1 MWSRNQRQAATRL
14 FLRRLG
20 LIALFALVVFAAS
33 GVWGVYWKERESAGR
48 RTEAETER
56 ADLEKRQGQ
65 LSADIE
71 RLESDRGLEETLREQ
86 YGLAERGEQLIV
98 IVDSAAASIEGT
110 STSHGWLERIFR
122 WPW

>member
-20 LIALFALVVFAAS
+20 LLVLFALVVFAAS
-33 GVWGVYWKERESAGR
+33 GVWGVYLKERESAER
-48 RTEAETER
+48 RTEAETAR
-56 ADLEKRQGQ
+56 ADLEKREGQ

-71 RLESDRGLEETLREQ
+71 RLKSDRGLEQTLREQ

-98 IVDSAAASIEGT
+98 IVDTAAATTGET
-110 STSHGWLERIFR
+110 SSSRGLLRKLFWWF
-122 WPW
+122 